1 MAETANESET
11 QETPDQPK
19 LSEQTRQRTK
29 SSAAVKFWICVAV
42 FLSLASAGGAGYVLY
57 RMEFQV
63 IPQFSSDTQQI
74 QSVQNQISD
83 LAANTSE
90 SNSQLETQ
98 LEIQLQSLSDEVEET
113 EEAISRLEGVIQQ
126 TQSQV
131 TQQVDGVKESI
142 SAIYEEQDNDADSWK
157 LEEIIFLM
165 VMAKHR
171 VEISGDVQ
179 SALVVWRVADDQ
191 LLREADPRLLDA
203 KLAIENEIA
212 ALEALPTLDLGNT
225 AQQLVKL
232 ANDLEQLPLNLSPTR
247 MFAEA
252 EQREE
257 SSSQKEESEADTET
271 GFVSEVWGDIK
282 SLVRVRKIDA
292 NEQSLL
298 KPAMK
303 IYLVENL
310 KSALF
315 NAQVAVL
322 RSDQQVYQENIQ
334 YVQNAVSQHFSTDSP
349 DVVAFSNQL
358 NSLIGVELEL
368 DVPDLSGSI
377 TLLREVL
384 NSSVTE

>member
-1 MAETANESET
+1 MAESTNEPET
-11 QETPDQPK
+11 QETPDQPQVSK
-19 LSEQTRQRTK
+19 QSKQRTK
-29 SSAAVKFWICVAV
+29 SSVAVKFWIFVA
-42 FLSLASAGGAGYVLY
+42 LLISLASAGGAGYVLY
-57 RMEFQV
+57 RVEFQV
-63 IPQFSSDTQQI
+63 IPQFSADTQQI
-74 QSVQNQISD
+74 QSVQDQISD
-83 LAANTSE
+83 LAASTSE
-90 SNSQLETQ
+90 NKGQTETQ
-98 LEIQLQSLSDEVEET
+98 LQGLAGQIDQNED
-113 EEAISRLEGVIQQ
+113 AISRLDGVIQQ

-142 SAIYEEQDNDADSWK
+142 SAIYEDQDNDADAWK
-157 LEEIIFLM
+157 LEEIVFLM

-171 VEISGDVQ
+171 VEIAGDVQ

-232 ANDLEQLPLNLSPTR
+232 ANDVEQLPLNLSPTR
-247 MFAEA
+247 MFAEV
-252 EQREE
+252 EPDEE
-257 SSSQKEESEADTET
+257 TSSQAVESEVDSET

-322 RSDQQVYQENIQ
+322 RSDQKVYQENIQ

-349 DVVAFSNQL
+349 DVVEFSNQL

-384 NSSVTE
+384 NSTAAE